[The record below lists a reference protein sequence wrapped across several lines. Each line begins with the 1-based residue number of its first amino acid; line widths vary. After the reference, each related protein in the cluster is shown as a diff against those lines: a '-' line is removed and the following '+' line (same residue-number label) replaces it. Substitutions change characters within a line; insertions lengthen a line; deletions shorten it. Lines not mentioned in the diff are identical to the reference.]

1 MSVCTRSHRGKKEKK
16 EETKNRPRFAPPTLL
31 KRKKRRFDHTFEPR
45 WRQPEW
51 PGRHGFTGEKVHF
64 NSLLSF
70 LPEIRVIVIC
80 SWNEKI
86 VEQSGTRAAGILC
99 VKGKGKKSSCVE
111 KPMRVEK
118 LLTLLLFHQL
128 HATLLYPPLCR
139 DSTSLNFCSR
149 ETCFGGRFN
158 FELTRTSRH
167 DVSKPSRLC
176 KCPLSQRT
184 DFPAKWITSTRFSPL
199 CVSLTPYR
207 VTRE

>member
-1 MSVCTRSHRGKKEKK
+1 MASLRRDDATNALPVLTRRRGLLFSFLLPFVGLYTEPQRKKEKK
-16 EETKNRPRFAPPTLL
+16 EETKNRPRFAAPTLL

-99 VKGKGKKSSCVE
+99 VKGKSKNVPVLKS
-111 KPMRVEK
+111 
-118 LLTLLLFHQL
+118 
-128 HATLLYPPLCR
+128 
-139 DSTSLNFCSR
+139 
-149 ETCFGGRFN
+149 
-158 FELTRTSRH
+158 
-167 DVSKPSRLC
+167 
-176 KCPLSQRT
+176 
-184 DFPAKWITSTRFSPL
+184 L
-199 CVSLTPYR
+199 CVLKNF
-207 VTRE
+207 